1 MTVLRAAVVG
11 LGGIARIAHLPV
23 LADRQDVAVVAVAD
37 PSAAALARHPSI
49 PGFADVHELLAAV
62 DVDAALV
69 LAPEQHHVEVV
80 TALLERRVP
89 VLCEKPLAPSLPE
102 ARLLRDIAAERHT
115 SLMVGF
121 NRRFAPVYMRAKAA
135 MSEHPAAVGVF
146 EKTRPE
152 RGYRGSAENLVHMV
166 DLARFFFGE
175 CAEVTARAVFDDPY
189 WEDSLTALLEFEGG
203 QLATVVGNR
212 STGVWTERV
221 SLHGDGQSVTV
232 VAPDQISVA
241 TGGEERTHRQTQ
253 AFSGFAAPTRTLGFA
268 AQADH
273 FFAAVR
279 ASAQITQN
287 DASSAVRTQELM
299 DRILASAG
307 LPTTDGRTSM
317 MVGHRPA
324 VPPNTPEGVV
334 R

>member
-1 MTVLRAAVVG
+1 VTVLRVAIIG
-11 LGGIARIAHLPV
+11 LGGIARNAHLPV
-23 LADRQDVAVVAVAD
+23 LADRRDAAVVAVAD
-37 PSAAALARHPSI
+37 PSATARDWNPTV
-49 PGFADVHELLAAV
+49 PGFADVRELLAAV
-62 DVDAALV
+62 EVDAALV
-69 LAPEQHHVEVV
+69 LAPEQHHVDVV
-80 TALLERRVP
+80 TALLERQVP
-89 VLCEKPLAPSLPE
+89 VLCEKPLAPSLSE
-102 ARLLRDIAAERHT
+102 ARMLRDLAAQRHT
-115 SLMVGF
+115 LLMVGF
-121 NRRFAPVYMRAKAA
+121 NRRFAPVYVRAKAA
-135 MSEHPAAVGVF
+135 LADHPASVGVF

-175 CAEVTARAVFDDPY
+175 CVGVTARAVYDDPY

-221 SLHGDGQSVTV
+221 DLHGDGQSVSV
-232 VAPDQISVA
+232 RAPDQISVA
-241 TGGEERTHRQTQ
+241 TDGESRTHRQTQ
-253 AFSGFAAPTRTLGFA
+253 ASSGFAAPTRTLGFA

-279 ASAQITQN
+279 AGAQIAQN

-299 DRILASAG
+299 DRILTSAG
-307 LPTTDGRTSM
+307 LPTTDGRTSTTD
-317 MVGHRPA
+317 GHRPDA
-324 VPPNTPEGVV
+324 PTTHEGVV